1 MNKPALK
8 EKSKDPKYF
17 KGAMKSPQHALW
29 EVAANEELGN
39 IEHHEVWE
47 DMWNEPESFL
57 CTEAKNTTSKPVLQP
72 LTPIT
77 PALSN
82 PSPEQ
87 PLSVVKE
94 YPTTAKTS
102 SNSIPASSTSNV
114 SELSQPPST
123 LVEDSV

>member
-39 IEHHEVWE
+39 IEHHE
-47 DMWNEPESFL
+47 
-57 CTEAKNTTSKPVLQP
+57 EAKNTTSKPVLQP